1 MSSMLLGERITNLME
16 LQNTSKKQVCES
28 LHIHPSTFSGYLSAN
43 VSQVTI
49 FLCVWQPISTRPA
62 TICSV
67 TSPPQNSMPDLSD
80 DAVAILQAC
89 GNLSPEGQ
97 DILKDEIKL
106 ILHHYQKQPK

>member
-1 MSSMLLGERITNLME
+1 MRSNSLPDVGHRRTIIDIDKNRYDILMRMAAYFNTTCDYLLGYT
-16 LQNTSKKQVCES
+16 
-28 LHIHPSTFSGYLSAN
+28 
-43 VSQVTI
+43 
-49 FLCVWQPISTRPA
+49 
-62 TICSV
+62 
-67 TSPPQNSMPDLSD
+67 PPQNSMPDLSD